1 MAIGNVSANRGATS
15 FAYKVVSLRH
25 RRPITTS
32 RHRYANEPAD
42 ELVGWLFSGRSFAC
56 ALQLGAVYPYR
67 LPSILPSRRPC
78 RRSPQGPRAI
88 LRAKGQRKPTERLA
102 KKSAAT
108 LAMSGFSAATL
119 RLRAK
124 FRAKLRAKL
133 RVELRWDRGVQTS
146 SIRPS
151 RRSFPKERQNGNES
165 APRYANDVGA
175 EQKAH
180 LHIDDLSPSNA
191 NDKERERER
200 DRKLLRLQKKKKE
213 TPPPR
218 AHHRRPFDMQMR

>member
-1 MAIGNVSANRGATS
+1 
-15 FAYKVVSLRH
+15 
-25 RRPITTS
+25 
-32 RHRYANEPAD
+32 
-42 ELVGWLFSGRSFAC
+42 
-56 ALQLGAVYPYR
+56 
-67 LPSILPSRRPC
+67 
-78 RRSPQGPRAI
+78 
-88 LRAKGQRKPTERLA
+88 
-102 KKSAAT
+102 
-108 LAMSGFSAATL
+108 MSGFSAATL

-200 DRKLLRLQKKKKE
+200 DRKLLRLQKKKGDPTTKGSSSSSLRYANE
-213 TPPPR
+213 VKPLS
-218 AHHRRPFDMQMR
+218 ANDDRPFYRLRSDESTPDGCISLEST